1 MDPDALRAA
10 EFDFAG
16 QSVSLERVDE
26 AVADHLAAE
35 GTKWMTGHGPDL
47 DRVLSAGLL
56 DTISGFLNDF
66 GAAAPVPALTRTLG
80 FEHDAVSVRPS
91 RSTARAR

>member
-10 EFDFAG
+10 EFDG
-16 QSVSLERVDE
+16 PSVALERVDE

-35 GTKWMTGHGPDL
+35 GTKWMTGLGPDL
-47 DRVLSAGLL
+47 ERVLSAGLL
-56 DTISGFLNDF
+56 DAIRGFLNDF
-66 GAAAPVPALTRTLG
+66 GAAAPLPALNWTLG
-80 FEHDAVSVRPS
+80 FEYDAVSVRPS

>member
-1 MDPDALRAA
+1 MDPDVLRAA

-16 QSVSLERVDE
+16 PSVAFERVDE
-26 AVADHLAAE
+26 AVADHRAAE
-35 GTKWMTGHGPDL
+35 GTKWMTGLGPDL

-56 DTISGFLNDF
+56 DAISGFLNDF
-66 GAAAPVPALTRTLG
+66 GAAAPLPALIWTLG
-80 FEHDAVSVRPS
+80 FEYDAVSVRPS